1 MAGYNACCI
10 AYGQTGS
17 GKTFTMLGS
26 PTSLEAPCSGGCP
39 SQLGLAPRVFKEVF
53 QVPINTSAP
62 VLSKLKATQKHFC
75 SCITTEFVLGWQVLL
90 SFVLDNLFPVQVCY
104 SSRYNR

>member
-26 PTSLEAPCSGGCP
+26 PRSLEAPAGSTLN

-53 QVPINTSAP
+53 QVWPS
-62 VLSKLKATQKHFC
+62 L
-75 SCITTEFVLGWQVLL
+75 
-90 SFVLDNLFPVQVCY
+90 PVQSLYQYESCC
-104 SSRYNR
+104 SRHHKV

>member
-17 GKTFTMLGS
+17 GKTYTMLGS
-26 PTSLEAPCSGGCP
+26 PLSLEASSTNASACH

-53 QVPINTSAP
+53 QVTSPLYQDSFCRFLLAPSRACDLTHFQAVSIP
-62 VLSKLKATQKHFC
+62 VLVGQTPQPH
-75 SCITTEFVLGWQVLL
+75 
-90 SFVLDNLFPVQVCY
+90 
-104 SSRYNR
+104 